1 MVSRERGPPVT
12 RGMESNLV
20 DCPECGLPATKR
32 SEGLL
37 ASTAGPVEHVRLR
50 CVLGHWFLG
59 PSDILL
65 HRRRR

>member
-1 MVSRERGPPVT
+1 
-12 RGMESNLV
+12 MESNLV